1 MSCRLAVAVNR
12 YPLKWKSLESRREYK
27 GDHPGKRSR
36 PTVVLHTCKKCN
48 KEGEGW
54 GTHVKKSSSTKCE
67 TEKKE
72 KLKRKKNG
80 HMKLYSYSSQAL
92 IRWQILFWMMAILQ
106 KRERKMG
113 GGWRKGSCTLLYSG
127 HGGKLQS
134 SVTHLEYLT
143 HCERHYF
150 FLIKSFSGFW
160 IAIAILT
167 ETAWDPASILG
178 VKQEWRLCPFE
189 GDDDESQ
196 TQSCFMKGE
205 SEKRWPIMCASRE
218 KTRGDHNSK
227 TQVWSEVWVCVFSM
241 CVATHVQN
249 MHTWFK

>member
-1 MSCRLAVAVNR
+1 MQQGGGRVGHACQKVKFNQMRNR
-12 YPLKWKSLESRREYK
+12 EKRKVEKKKKWTYE
-27 GDHPGKRSR
+27 
-36 PTVVLHTCKKCN
+36 TVLLLI
-48 KEGEGW
+48 
-54 GTHVKKSSSTKCE
+54 SSTHQMANIILDDGHFAKE
-67 TEKKE
+67 REKD
-72 KLKRKKNG
+72 
-80 HMKLYSYSSQAL
+80 
-92 IRWQILFWMMAILQ
+92 
-106 KRERKMG
+106 G

-205 SEKRWPIMCASRE
+205 SEKRWPIMCACRE